1 MAALWKPFEGMSV
14 KEVAEGLFLF
24 RFYHTVDRERVLSMG
39 PWTFNNHLLLLEKM
53 EGYEDPKEVPLFMFS
68 IWVQIVG
75 LKSGFNSEH
84 VLERIGNEMGV
95 CLECDENNFAKA
107 KNFSSSWNSYM
118 WMRVKL
124 DVRKPLWKEH
134 YLRWKGGQWFEVEFL
149 YKRVPNFCYIC
160 GIIGHGEKFCTRL
173 LDMEG
178 KPVQNFRPEMRAGSR
193 AKQFN
198 IGARWLRDEDGVFP
212 VAKGGRR
219 WRCGGARGSN
229 DFGIPKNH
237 GDNSGGKG
245 GDATGANVGENNGDG
260 DNEGESNSVF
270 SFSSEAKKEGI
281 TINDPKRR
289 RMGQVSNVGRSGGL
303 AFLWKLA

>member
-1 MAALWKPFEGMSV
+1 M
-14 KEVAEGLFLF
+14 
-24 RFYHTVDRERVLSMG
+24 
-39 PWTFNNHLLLLEKM
+39 
-53 EGYEDPKEVPLFMFS
+53 
-68 IWVQIVG
+68 
-75 LKSGFNSEH
+75 
-84 VLERIGNEMGV
+84 
-95 CLECDENNFAKA
+95 
-107 KNFSSSWNSYM
+107 
-118 WMRVKL
+118 
-124 DVRKPLWKEH
+124 
-134 YLRWKGGQWFEVEFL
+134 EFL
-149 YKRVPNFCYIC
+149 YERVPNFCYIC

-178 KPVQNFRPEMRAGSR
+178 KPVRNFGPEMRAGSR

-260 DNEGESNSVF
+260 DNEGESNSVS
-270 SFSSEAKKEGI
+270 SFSSEAEKEGI

-289 RMGQVSNVGRSGGL
+289 RTGQGKQPEVGLSNSSSSKNGPAVGLRERTRRT
-303 AFLWKLA
+303 K